1 MSIFIR
7 QLTEHLL
14 WLEALVSALK
24 DSIWLESRMEGMWA
38 LSQVK
43 STAGRPQTSCLTSL
57 SRSDMG

>member
-1 MSIFIR
+1 MYIFIR

-24 DSIWLESRMEGMWA
+24 ERIWLESRMEGMWA

-43 STAGRPQTSCLTSL
+43 STAGRSQTSCLTSL
-57 SRSDMG
+57 SLSEMG

>member
-1 MSIFIR
+1 MDIFIR

-24 DSIWLESRMEGMWA
+24 ESMWLESRMEGMRA

-43 STAGRPQTSCLTSL
+43 NTAGRPQTSCLTSPSL
-57 SRSDMG
+57 SEMG